1 MSEEQHNATPKPGR
15 WALCW
20 RFARGSYFRLN
31 RATHHV
37 LGFTLKLLLLS
48 YFVFAALLLVLR
60 YAVLPEIG
68 HYKPQIERLVSGK
81 IGRDVSIDA
90 IEASWRGLR
99 PQLSLT
105 NITVHDQAGAAALT
119 LPRVDTTLSWSSV
132 LVAGLQLENL
142 SIEGA
147 DLAIRRDPGGKLYVA
162 GIPVPTGGDG
172 SSLDWLLSQ
181 REIVIRHSRLR
192 WDDELRG
199 APELVLEDVNLIL
212 HNRWLRHRLS
222 LRAVPPQDYAAPLDV
237 RADFSHPA
245 FARSSDVTRWKGTL
259 YADLRRTDLSVWR
272 AYFDYPIPIYSG
284 TGSVRA
290 WLALDHAKVANFTA
304 DLGLSDFNAQLSRQ
318 LEPLSLKRVNGR
330 ISASESLGA
339 TPEDGI
345 PSFGTKGHQVT
356 LTDFSIETPDGFVLP
371 PTTVSERY
379 EPATPLKAER
389 TSVKATY
396 LNLATLSQLATRLPL
411 APSQRKLL
419 DDLAPRG
426 ELHDF
431 TVQWQGTYPELSS
444 YRVQGRFNGLSLKG
458 IAAHVEAGKSG
469 TGSQSAKVQWAGFPG
484 FRNIS
489 GDIDANEKGGTVR
502 LDSQKL
508 AIDLPAQTFVEPVLP
523 LDTLKLQARWQY
535 LKEQNLQVDIDQLQ
549 FSQPGVAGSL
559 HGRHVLPLQG
569 KSAGSVDLSGEL
581 STFDVKAIRR
591 YLPQHM
597 SEPLRHWL
605 SDGLMEGRLRDV
617 QVTLKGALA
626 DFPFHTARPG
636 DKPKGQFLLSA
647 EFEGLKLN
655 YTPGHVGRDGKEP
668 EWPLLEEGRGHLSV
682 DRTRLEIK
690 ADSARSLGARLGPV
704 TARVADVD
712 SPEAELEIDG
722 VAHAS
727 MPVFLQ
733 YVNQSPVAR
742 WTGNVMEHASAS
754 GDARL
759 DLKFQMPLHHAIDT
773 RAQGSFQFANNDIDL
788 LPELPLLY
796 RTTGKVDFNEHGFT
810 LNGVRG
816 QFLGDTLAISG
827 GTQRDGSTQVRLD
840 GAISIDA
847 LRKQYSEPSLQRLL
861 ARMSGGTRYS
871 ATVQVRQR
879 QPEISIESSLAGLGV
894 DLPAPLGKAAQD
906 SLPMR
911 MEVLP
916 LASADPLLER
926 EEMRVSLGANIASR
940 YVRERVVAKGGE
952 WRVSSG
958 GIGWNQ
964 PAPTPASGLKLAL
977 AADTLDVDAWMA
989 LKKELVGQPASN
1001 AAAPSRLGSNDVVQY
1016 LEPDSVSAR
1025 IGELSVSGK
1034 KLNRMILE
1042 AQHRKNAWQMNI
1054 ESQQLAGSLTWDEPG
1069 GNRGAGKVTARLSSL
1084 IIPKSSSATSN
1095 PASADEA
1102 SATADSMT
1110 PGEGQ
1115 MPALDIRAEQF
1126 ELGGKKLGR
1135 MELDASNIV
1144 TSVGR
1149 EWRISRLLLA
1159 NEDAQFRAAGNWMSF
1174 GSSHTSNFTYALDI
1188 NDAGKLLERF
1198 GYPGTIRGGHGK
1210 LDGDLSWK
1218 APPYAMDMASLAGQ
1232 VHMDV
1237 HSGQFLK
1244 VDPGAA
1250 KLLGVLNLQAL
1261 PRRLTLDFRDVFSE
1275 GFAFDTVAGT
1285 ASINKGIATTDN
1297 LKMTGVTAAV
1307 LMSGAADIARETQD
1321 LHVVVIPEINLGTAS
1336 VVAMAVNPVV
1346 GVSTLLAQLFL
1357 RNPVMKSLSFEYKVT
1372 GPWSDP
1378 IVVKQGQVAPVDAA
1392 RAREVLQQGGGNA
1405 GNGGQGNS
1413 PALPLPAAPASPAGT
1428 AERRPARQIG
1438 PVINSGA

>member
-1 MSEEQHNATPKPGR
+1 MSQEQHNAAPRHGR

-20 RFARGSYFRLN
+20 RIARGSYFRLN
-31 RATHHV
+31 RASYHV
-37 LGFTLKLLLLS
+37 LGFTLKLLLLA
-48 YFVFAALLLVLR
+48 YFVFCALFLVLR

-68 HYKPQIERLVSGK
+68 HYKPQIERLVSQK
-81 IGRDVSIDA
+81 IGRAVTIDA
-90 IEASWRGLR
+90 IDASWSGLR

-105 NITVHDQAGAAALT
+105 HITVHDQSGEAALT
-119 LPRVDTTLSWSSV
+119 LPRVSTTLSWSSV

-147 DLAIRRDPGGKLYVA
+147 DLAIRRDAAGKFFVA
-162 GIPVPTGGDG
+162 GIPVPTGGNG

-181 REIVIRHSRLR
+181 REIVIRHSKLR
-192 WDDELRG
+192 WDDELRN

-222 LRAVPPQDYAAPLDV
+222 LRAIPPQAYAAPLDV

-245 FARSSDVTRWKGTL
+245 FARSSDIMRWKGML
-259 YADLRRTDLSVWR
+259 YVDLRRTDLSVWR
-272 AYFDYPIPIYSG
+272 AYFDYPIPINSG

-290 WLALDHAKVANFTA
+290 WLSLDHAKVANFTA
-304 DLGLSDFNAQLSRQ
+304 DLGLTDFNAQLSRQ
-318 LEPLSLKRVNGR
+318 LEPLALKRVNGR
-330 ISASESLGA
+330 VSASESLGA
-339 TPEDGI
+339 TPEDGV
-345 PSFGTKGHQVT
+345 PTFGANGHQVT

-371 PTTVSERY
+371 PTTVSESY
-379 EPATPLKAER
+379 EPASPLKAER

-396 LNLATLSQLATRLPL
+396 LNLETLSQLATRLPL

-419 DDLAPRG
+419 DDMAPRG
-426 ELHDF
+426 ELRDF
-431 TVQWQGTYPELSS
+431 TVQWQGSYPELSS
-444 YRVQGRFNGLSLKG
+444 YRVQGRFAGLGMKG
-458 IAAHVEAGKSG
+458 MAAHVEQRKSG
-469 TGSQSAKVQWAGFPG
+469 TQPARAQWAAFPG
-484 FRNIS
+484 FQNIS

-502 LDSQKL
+502 LDAQKL
-508 AIDLPAQTFVEPVLP
+508 AIDLPAQMFSEPSLP
-523 LDTLKLQARWQY
+523 LDTLKMQARWQY
-535 LKEQNLQVDIDQLQ
+535 LKDQNLQVDIDQMQ

-559 HGRHVLPLQG
+559 SGRHVLPLQG
-569 KSAGSVDLSGEL
+569 KSAGSVDISGEL
-581 STFDVKAIRR
+581 STFDLKVVHR

-605 SDGLMEGRLRDV
+605 TDGLMEGRLHDV
-617 QVTLKGALA
+617 QFSLKGALA
-626 DFPFHTARPG
+626 DFPFHTAKPG
-636 DKPKGQFLLSA
+636 DKPRGQFLVSGD
-647 EFEGLKLN
+647 FDGLKLN
-655 YTPGHVGRDGKEP
+655 YTPGHLGRDGKEP
-668 EWPLLEEGRGHLSV
+668 EWPLLEEGRGHITV

-690 ADSARSLGARLGPV
+690 ADSARTLGARLGPV

-712 SPEAELEIDG
+712 SHEAELEIDG
-722 VAHAS
+722 VANAS

-742 WTGNVMEHASAS
+742 WTGNVMEHSSAT

-759 DLKFQMPLHHAIDT
+759 DLRFQMPLHHAIDT
-773 RAQGSFQFANNDIDL
+773 RAQGAFVFANNDVDL
-788 LPELPLLY
+788 LPELPLLF
-796 RTTGKVDFNEHGFT
+796 RTTGKVEFNEHGFT

-816 QFLGDTLAISG
+816 QFLGDALAITG
-827 GTQRDGSTQVRLD
+827 GTQHDGTTQVRLD
-840 GAISIDA
+840 GAINIEA
-847 LRKQYSEPSLQRLL
+847 LRKQYTEPSLQRLL
-861 ARMSGGTRYS
+861 ARMSGGTRYN
-871 ATVQVRQR
+871 ATVLVRQH
-879 QPEISIESSLAGLGV
+879 QPEVTIESSLLGLGV
-894 DLPAPLGKAAQD
+894 DLPAPLRKGAQE
-906 SLPMR
+906 SLAMR
-911 MEVLP
+911 MDVLP
-916 LASADPLLER
+916 LASTDPLIER
-926 EEMRVSLGANIASR
+926 EELRVALGQNIASR
-940 YVRERVVAKGGE
+940 YVRERVAARGAD
-952 WRVSSG
+952 WRVTSG

-964 PAPTPASGLKLAL
+964 PAPVPASGLKLAV
-977 AADTLDVDAWMA
+977 AADALDVDAWLA
-989 LKKELVGQPASN
+989 LKNELVGKDAAS
-1001 AAAPSRLGSNDVVQY
+1001 AGGPSRLGSNDVTQY
-1016 LEPDSVSAR
+1016 LEPDNVSAR
-1025 IGELSVSGK
+1025 IGELSLSGK
-1034 KLNRMILE
+1034 KLNKLILE
-1042 AQHRKNAWQMNI
+1042 ASHRKNAWQMNI
-1054 ESQQLAGSLTWDEPG
+1054 ESQQAAGSITWEEPG
-1069 GNRGAGKVTARLSSL
+1069 GNRGPGKVTARLSSL
-1084 IIPKSSSATSN
+1084 VIPKSTTTPATSSQ
-1095 PASADEA
+1095 PA
-1102 SATADSMT
+1102 ATAQADSDM
-1110 PGEGQ
+1110 Q

-1126 ELGGKKLGR
+1126 ELAGKKLGR

-1159 NEDAQFRAAGNWMSF
+1159 NDDAQFRAAGNWMSF
-1174 GSSHTSNFTYALDI
+1174 GNSHTSNFTYALDI

-1297 LKMTGVTAAV
+1297 LKMTGVTASV
-1307 LMSGAADIARETQD
+1307 LMSGSADIASESQD
-1321 LHVVVIPEINLGTAS
+1321 LHVVVIPEFNLGTAS

-1378 IVVKQGQVAPVDAA
+1378 IVVKQGQVTPVDGQ
-1392 RAREVLQQGGGNA
+1392 RAREMLDKG
-1405 GNGGQGNS
+1405 GNGGNGGNQ
-1413 PALPLPAAPASPAGT
+1413 AAPAAPAPAAPT
-1428 AERRPARQIG
+1428 PRRPAREVG
-1438 PVINSGA
+1438 PAINSGA

>member
-1 MSEEQHNATPKPGR
+1 MSQEQHNAAPRHGR

-20 RFARGSYFRLN
+20 RIARGSYFRLN
-31 RATHHV
+31 RASHHV
-37 LGFTLKLLLLS
+37 LGFTLKLLLLA
-48 YFVFAALLLVLR
+48 YFVFCALLLVLR

-68 HYKPQIERLVSGK
+68 HYKPQIERLVSQK
-81 IGRDVSIDA
+81 IGRAVTIDA
-90 IEASWRGLR
+90 IDASWSGLR

-105 NITVHDQAGAAALT
+105 HITVHDQSGEAALT
-119 LPRVDTTLSWSSV
+119 LPRVATTLSWSSV
-132 LVAGLQLENL
+132 LVASLQLENL
-142 SIEGA
+142 SVEGA
-147 DLAIRRDPGGKLYVA
+147 DLAIRRDAAGKIFVA

-172 SSLDWLLSQ
+172 GSLDWLLSQ
-181 REIVIRHSRLR
+181 REIVIRHSKLR
-192 WDDELRG
+192 WDDELRN
-199 APELVLEDVNLIL
+199 APELVLEDVNLVL

-222 LRAVPPQDYAAPLDV
+222 LRAIPPQAYAAPLDV

-245 FARSSDVTRWKGTL
+245 FARSADVMRWKGML
-259 YADLRRTDLSVWR
+259 YVDLQRTDLSVWR
-272 AYFDYPIPIYSG
+272 AYFDYPIPINSG

-290 WLALDHAKVANFTA
+290 WLSLDHAKVANFTA
-304 DLGLSDFNAQLSRQ
+304 DLGLTDFNAQLSRQ
-318 LEPLSLKRVNGR
+318 LEPLALKRVNGR
-330 ISASESLGA
+330 VSASESLGV
-339 TPEDGI
+339 TPEDGV
-345 PSFGTKGHQVT
+345 PTFGTNGHQVT

-371 PTTVSERY
+371 PTTVSESY
-379 EPATPLKAER
+379 EPASPLKAER

-396 LNLATLSQLATRLPL
+396 LNLETLSQLATRLPL

-426 ELHDF
+426 ELRDF
-431 TVQWQGTYPELSS
+431 TVQWQGSYPELSS
-444 YRVQGRFNGLSLKG
+444 YRVQGRFAGLGMKG
-458 IAAHVEAGKSG
+458 MAAHVEPRKNSAQAAG
-469 TGSQSAKVQWAGFPG
+469 AQWAAFPG
-484 FRNIS
+484 FQNIS

-502 LDSQKL
+502 LDSHKL
-508 AIDLPAQTFVEPVLP
+508 AIDLPAQMFSAPSLP

-535 LKEQNLQVDIDQLQ
+535 LKDQNLQVDIDQMQ

-559 HGRHVLPLQG
+559 SGRHVLPLQG
-569 KSAGSVDLSGEL
+569 KSAGSVDISGEL
-581 STFDVKAIRR
+581 SSFDLKVVHR

-605 SDGLMEGRLRDV
+605 TDGLMEGRLRDV
-617 QVTLKGALA
+617 QFSLKGALA
-626 DFPFHTARPG
+626 DFPFHTAKPG
-636 DKPKGQFLLSA
+636 DKPRGQFLVNGD
-647 EFEGLKLN
+647 FEGLKLN
-655 YTPGHVGRDGKEP
+655 YTPGHLGRDGKEP

-690 ADSARSLGARLGPV
+690 ADSARTLGARLGPV

-712 SPEAELEIDG
+712 SHEAELEIDG
-722 VAHAS
+722 VANAS
-727 MPVFLQ
+727 MPIFLQ

-742 WTGNVMEHASAS
+742 WTGNVMEHSSAT

-759 DLKFQMPLHHAIDT
+759 DLKFQMPLHHAIET
-773 RAQGSFQFANNDIDL
+773 RAQGAFVFANNDVDL

-796 RTTGKVDFNEHGFT
+796 RTTGKVEFNERGFT

-816 QFLGDTLAISG
+816 QFLGDALAITG
-827 GTQRDGSTQVRLD
+827 GTQHDGSTQVRLD
-840 GAISIDA
+840 GALNIEA
-847 LRKQYSEPSLQRLL
+847 LRKQYTEPSLQRLL
-861 ARMSGGTRYS
+861 ARMSGGTRYN
-871 ATVQVRQR
+871 ATVLVRQH
-879 QPEISIESSLAGLGV
+879 QPEVTIESSLAGLGV
-894 DLPAPLGKAAQD
+894 DLPAPLRKAAQE

-911 MEVLP
+911 MDVLP
-916 LASADPLLER
+916 LASTDPLIER
-926 EEMRVSLGANIASR
+926 EELRVALGQNIASR
-940 YVRERVVAKGGE
+940 YVRERVAARGTD
-952 WRVSSG
+952 WRVTSG

-964 PAPTPASGLKLAL
+964 PAPVPASGLKLAV
-977 AADTLDVDAWMA
+977 ATDALDVDAWLA
-989 LKKELVGQPASN
+989 LKNELVGKQAAS
-1001 AAAPSRLGSNDVVQY
+1001 AGGPSRLGSNDVTQY
-1016 LEPDSVSAR
+1016 LEPDNVSAR
-1025 IGELSVSGK
+1025 IGELTLSGK
-1034 KLNRMILE
+1034 KLNKLILE
-1042 AQHRKNAWQMNI
+1042 ASHRKNAWQMNI
-1054 ESQQLAGSLTWDEPG
+1054 ESQQAAGSVTWEEPG
-1069 GNRGAGKVTARLSSL
+1069 GNRGPGKVTARLSSL
-1084 IIPKSSSATSN
+1084 VIPKSTTTPATPSQ
-1095 PASADEA
+1095 P
-1102 SATADSMT
+1102 ATATQADADM
-1110 PGEGQ
+1110 Q

-1126 ELGGKKLGR
+1126 ELAGKKLGR

-1159 NEDAQFRAAGNWMSF
+1159 NDDAQFRAAGNWMSF

-1297 LKMTGVTAAV
+1297 LKMTGVTASV
-1307 LMSGAADIARETQD
+1307 LMSGSADIASETQD
-1321 LHVVVIPEINLGTAS
+1321 LHVVVIPEFNLGTAS

-1378 IVVKQGQVAPVDAA
+1378 IVVKQGQVTPVDGQ
-1392 RAREVLQQGGGNA
+1392 RAREMLDKGLD
-1405 GNGGQGNS
+1405 GNGGNGSKGGNQ
-1413 PALPLPAAPASPAGT
+1413 AAPAAPVPAAPT
-1428 AERRPARQIG
+1428 PRRPAREVG
-1438 PVINSGA
+1438 PAINSGA

>member
-1 MSEEQHNATPKPGR
+1 MSQEQHNAAPRHGR

-20 RFARGSYFRLN
+20 RIARGSYFRLN
-31 RATHHV
+31 RASHHV
-37 LGFTLKLLLLS
+37 LGFTLKLLLLA
-48 YFVFAALLLVLR
+48 YFVFCALFLVLR

-68 HYKPQIERLVSGK
+68 HYKPQIERLVSQK
-81 IGRDVSIDA
+81 IGRAVSIDV
-90 IEASWRGLR
+90 IDASWRGLR

-105 NITVHDQAGAAALT
+105 NITVHDQAGEAALT

-132 LVAGLQLENL
+132 LVASLQLENL

-147 DLAIRRDPGGKLYVA
+147 DLAIRRDGAGKFFVA
-162 GIPVPTGGDG
+162 GIPVPTGGNG
-172 SSLDWLLSQ
+172 GSLDWLLSQ
-181 REIVIRHSRLR
+181 REIVIRHSKLR
-192 WDDELRG
+192 WDDELRN
-199 APELVLEDVNLIL
+199 APELVLEDVNLVL

-222 LRAVPPQDYAAPLDV
+222 LRAVPPQSLAAPLDV

-245 FARSSDVTRWKGTL
+245 FARSSDILRWKGLL
-259 YADLRRTDLSVWR
+259 YVDLRRTDLAVWR
-272 AYFDYPIPIYSG
+272 AYFDYPIPISSG

-290 WLALDHAKVANFTA
+290 WLSLDHAKVANFTA

-318 LEPLSLKRVNGR
+318 LEPLALKRVNGR

-339 TPEDGI
+339 TPEDGL
-345 PSFGTKGHQVT
+345 PTFGANGHQVT

-371 PTTVSERY
+371 PTTVSESY
-379 EPATPLKAER
+379 EPASPLKAER

-396 LNLATLSQLATRLPL
+396 LNLETLSQLATRLPL

-426 ELHDF
+426 ELRDF
-431 TVQWQGTYPELSS
+431 TVQWQGSYPELSS
-444 YRVQGRFNGLSLKG
+444 YRVQGRFSGLGMKAM
-458 IAAHVEAGKSG
+458 AAHVEPRKNGA
-469 TGSQSAKVQWAGFPG
+469 QPARAQWAAVPG
-484 FRNIS
+484 FQNIS
-489 GDIDANEKGGTVR
+489 GDIDANEKGGTIH
-502 LDSQKL
+502 LDAQKL
-508 AIDLPAQTFVEPVLP
+508 AIDLPAQMFSEPSLP
-523 LDTLKLQARWQY
+523 LDTLKMQARWQY
-535 LKEQNLQVDIDQLQ
+535 LKDQNLQVDIDQMQ

-559 HGRHVLPLQG
+559 RGRHVLPLQG
-569 KSAGSVDLSGEL
+569 KSAGSVDINGEL
-581 STFDVKAIRR
+581 STFDLKVVHR
-591 YLPQHM
+591 YLPQHI

-605 SDGLMEGRLRDV
+605 TDGLLDGRLRDV
-617 QVTLKGALA
+617 QFSLKGALA
-626 DFPFHTARPG
+626 DFPFHTAKPG
-636 DKPKGQFLLSA
+636 DKPRGQFLVNGD
-647 EFEGLKLN
+647 FEGLKLN
-655 YTPGHVGRDGKEP
+655 YTPGHLGRDGKEP
-668 EWPLLEEGRGHLSV
+668 EWPLLEEGRGHLSL

-690 ADSARSLGARLGPV
+690 ADSARTLGARLGPV

-712 SPEAELEIDG
+712 SHEAELEIDG

-742 WTGNVMEHASAS
+742 WTGNVMEHASAT
-754 GDARL
+754 GEARL
-759 DLKFQMPLHHAIDT
+759 DLKFQMPLHHAIET
-773 RAQGSFQFANNDIDL
+773 RAQGAFVFANNDVDL

-796 RTTGKVDFNEHGFT
+796 RTNGKVEFNEHGFT

-816 QFLGDTLAISG
+816 QFLGDALAISG
-827 GTQRDGSTQVRLD
+827 GTQHDGSTQVKLE
-840 GAISIDA
+840 GAINIEA
-847 LRKQYSEPSLQRLL
+847 LRKQYTEPSLQRLL
-861 ARMSGGTRYS
+861 ARMSGGTRYN
-871 ATVQVRQR
+871 ATVLVRQR
-879 QPEISIESSLAGLGV
+879 QPELTIESSLLGLGV
-894 DLPAPLGKAAQD
+894 DLPVPLRKGAQD
-906 SLPMR
+906 SLPLR
-911 MEVLP
+911 MDVLP
-916 LASADPLLER
+916 LASTDPLIER
-926 EEMRVSLGANIASR
+926 EELRVALGQNIASR
-940 YVRERVVAKGGE
+940 YVRERVAARGAD
-952 WRVSSG
+952 WRVTSG

-964 PAPTPASGLKLAL
+964 PAPAPAAGLKLAV
-977 AADTLDVDAWMA
+977 ATESLDADAWLA
-989 LKKELVGQPASN
+989 LKNELVGKDPAS
-1001 AAAPSRLGSNDVVQY
+1001 AGAPSRLGSNDVTQY
-1016 LEPDSVSAR
+1016 LEPDNVSAR
-1025 IGELSVSGK
+1025 IGELTLTGK
-1034 KLNRMILE
+1034 KLNKLILE
-1042 AQHRKNAWQMNI
+1042 ATHRKNAWQMNI
-1054 ESQQLAGSLTWDEPG
+1054 ESQQAAGSVTWEEPG
-1069 GNRGAGKVTARLSSL
+1069 GSRGPGKVTARLSSL
-1084 IIPKSSSATSN
+1084 VIPKSSTT
-1095 PASADEA
+1095 PAPAAAKAVAEAPAGDEV
-1102 SATADSMT
+1102 
-1110 PGEGQ
+1110 Q

-1126 ELGGKKLGR
+1126 ELAGKKLGR

-1159 NEDAQFRAAGNWMSF
+1159 NDDAQFRAAGNWMSF
-1174 GSSHTSNFTYALDI
+1174 GSNHTSNFTYALDI

-1198 GYPGTIRGGHGK
+1198 GYQGIVRGGRGK

-1285 ASINKGIATTDN
+1285 SSINKGIATTDN
-1297 LKMTGVTAAV
+1297 LKMTGVTASV
-1307 LMSGAADIARETQD
+1307 LMSGSADIASETQD

-1378 IVVKQGQVAPVDAA
+1378 IVVKQGQVTPVDAQ
-1392 RAREVLQQGGGNA
+1392 RAKEVLDKGKDGSGGNDGR
-1405 GNGGQGNS
+1405 GN
-1413 PALPLPAAPASPAGT
+1413 PAAPAAPVPAPP
-1428 AERRPARQIG
+1428 APRRPAREIG
-1438 PVINSGA
+1438 PAINSGA